1 MYTILHINSCTC
13 FFSIPCQAVRD
24 GCEEVLRQWLC
35 KEETDGGGEKEI
47 ENENEGLKNINA
59 CDPFGFTA
67 MHYAARFNRFEEMK
81 LLIANNAGKME
92 EEREGV
98 MYLLCVPGK
107 ALRDTL
113 SGRGCQKIESA
124 QKIHASRG

>member
-1 MYTILHINSCTC
+1 MYTILHINLCT
-13 FFSIPCQAVRD
+13 FFSILCQAVRD

-92 EEREGV
+92 GEREGV
-98 MYLLCVPGK
+98 MYFIMCVHKG
-107 ALRDTL
+107 L
-113 SGRGCQKIESA
+113 GRL
-124 QKIHASRG
+124 